1 MKTASFFCCPDLY
14 LGSSYSPLD
23 NFPLNDSSLTEAR
36 LVAIA
41 WECAA
46 GAYDHAKEIT
56 LGSLCFHIDRRITPS
71 RSGSR
76 KAATII
82 TITEPESE
90 HAPNANWFL
99 PLRVVA
105 IRGSHS
111 KMDHVVNANSRPRGA
126 GTFIV

>member
-1 MKTASFFCCPDLY
+1 MFYF
-14 LGSSYSPLD
+14 SPLIIL
-23 NFPLNDSSLTEAR
+23 LNDSSDTEAQ

-46 GAYDHAKEIT
+46 GAYDQAKEIT
-56 LGSLCFHIDRRITPS
+56 FGSFHFHIDRRITPS
-71 RSGSR
+71 MNGSR
-76 KAATII
+76 KAVTII
-82 TITEPESE
+82 TVTEPDSE
-90 HAPNANWFL
+90 HAPNANGFL

-111 KMDHVVNANSRPRGA
+111 KMDHIVNANNRPRGA